1 MKSFQWN
8 AIGRQRLLST
18 SELVRLWQSSQEA
31 AISGSCQ
38 QAVLGILSSVWIWR
52 LYKGW
57 IPRWGSFWMAFPTVY
72 APHYVSIFPPMSIL
86 FPLLRRTETSTLWSS
101 FFVTFI
107 WSVNFILGILS
118 FWAISTYQCVH
129 TMCVLLWLGYL
140 TQDDILQTHVLKFYK
155 DSNEFR
161 SCIFLYF

>member
-38 QAVLGILSSVWIWR
+38 QALLGILSSVWIWR

-72 APHYVSIFPPMSIL
+72 APHYVSIFHPMSIL
-86 FPLLRRTETSTLWSS
+86 FPLLSRTETSTLWSS
-101 FFVTFI
+101 FFLSFI
-107 WSVNFILGILS
+107 WSVNCILGIPRFGINIHLS
-118 FWAISTYQCVH
+118 VSIYQVCSFVPGLPHSGYFLVPSICLRISWSH
-129 TMCVLLWLGYL
+129 S
-140 TQDDILQTHVLKFYK
+140 F
-155 DSNEFR
+155 
-161 SCIFLYF
+161 